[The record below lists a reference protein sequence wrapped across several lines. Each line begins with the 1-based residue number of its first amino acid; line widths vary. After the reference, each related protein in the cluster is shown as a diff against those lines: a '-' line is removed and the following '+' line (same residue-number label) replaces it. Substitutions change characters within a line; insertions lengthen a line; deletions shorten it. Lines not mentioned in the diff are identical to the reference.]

1 MIIVSQ
7 DKSKIVNFEQVA
19 SLYIDSW
26 SNEEFATE
34 PNCFCI
40 KAEKASDN
48 LICMFLGEYKT
59 EERAKE
65 VLEEIIENI
74 QCKSFIEM
82 NTDGVTSEV
91 TGGIYRMPKE

>member
-7 DKSKIVNFEQVA
+7 DKNSIYNFDNAKSIDILENEI
-19 SLYIDSW
+19 YI
-26 SNEEFATE
+26 T
-34 PNCFCI
+34 
-40 KAEKASDN
+40 DN
-48 LICMFLGEYKT
+48 ILADEGTLIGEYET
-59 EERAKE
+59 EERAQE

-74 QCKSFIEM
+74 QGRSLLEM

>member
-7 DKSKIVNFEQVA
+7 DKKSIYNFENIKSIDIVKNEI
-19 SLYIDSW
+19 YITDDILAD
-26 SNEEFATE
+26 EGA
-34 PNCFCI
+34 
-40 KAEKASDN
+40 
-48 LICMFLGEYKT
+48 LIGKYKT
-59 EERAKE
+59 KERTKE

-82 NTDGVTSEV
+82 NTDGVTSGV